1 MDEISVSDEEKD
13 QLRLV
18 VAREEVAESIER
30 LLDKNFVNN
39 LFESNIDKI
48 IRSAQFKVTSCDA
61 IPIKK
66 GHIRK
71 SVIGFK
77 LQLQDTLNKERVKT
91 ITFIGK
97 YRADGRGRDTF
108 KLMQDLWKKGFDGR
122 LDGLKISEPLIYLDD
137 LNLSLTSK
145 VDGVELGNLVDHTSL
160 EYFSCYIRQAA
171 RWLAKIHR
179 TKLNSAVVYPFKQ
192 EEQEANYWIQCLSHL
207 HPDFKEKI
215 SHTVSRILESE
226 RSLGSEHYVLIHGD
240 FHPMNIF
247 VNGSVSMSAIDL
259 EQSCIFDP
267 ARDLGYFMAHFFLRR
282 KRNNFYFDSNDNS
295 NRLSE
300 HIIAK
305 LVRKRFLDE
314 YISVTKISDELLL
327 KRVPAYEARGYI
339 QHLHFLYCVLKNKF
353 DASYFQYWFS
363 RANEC
368 LKEM

>member
-1 MDEISVSDEEKD
+1 MQTESCFLLEHDDAHYCPMDEISASDEEKD

-77 LQLQDTLNKERVKT
+77 LQLQDT
-91 ITFIGK
+91 
-97 YRADGRGRDTF
+97 F

-160 EYFSCYIRQAA
+160 EYLSCYIRQAA

-179 TKLNSAVVYPFKQ
+179 TKLNSAVVYPIKQ
-192 EEQEANYWIQCLSHL
+192 EEQEANYWIQCLSQL
-207 HPDFKEKI
+207 YPAFKEKI
-215 SHTVSRILESE
+215 LYIVSSILEVE
-226 RSLGSEHYVLIHGD
+226 RSLSSTHYVLIHGD

-247 VNGSVSMSAIDL
+247 VNGALSMTAIDL
-259 EQSCIFDP
+259 EQ
-267 ARDLGYFMAHFFLRR
+267 
-282 KRNNFYFDSNDNS
+282 
-295 NRLSE
+295 
-300 HIIAK
+300 
-305 LVRKRFLDE
+305 
-314 YISVTKISDELLL
+314 
-327 KRVPAYEARGYI
+327 
-339 QHLHFLYCVLKNKF
+339 
-353 DASYFQYWFS
+353 
-363 RANEC
+363 
-368 LKEM
+368 